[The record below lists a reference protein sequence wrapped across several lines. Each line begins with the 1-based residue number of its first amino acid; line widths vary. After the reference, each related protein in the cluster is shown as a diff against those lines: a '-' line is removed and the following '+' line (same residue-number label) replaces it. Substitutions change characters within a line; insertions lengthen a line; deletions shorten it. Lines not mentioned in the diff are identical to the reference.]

1 MTFVLKGLFL
11 FVLVTTPIHVTHA
24 GIFSFVANLFAG
36 EDSSQEVE
44 EFPNVQNMALLRAS
58 LNPDGHTAS
67 GGGAVTII
75 DGTSLLSGAHASGGD
90 IVIPS
95 SDQISLYVV
104 HEGDSLSQIAQM
116 FGVSVNTIVWA
127 NNLRGTVIAPGQTLV
142 ILPISGVRHI
152 VKKGDTLKTIAK
164 KYSGD
169 FEEVLSYNDL
179 SESSSLAIGDI
190 VTVPN
195 GEVKQVAVSS
205 RNGRSTYAS
214 QPEYYGY
221 YKWPVAGGVKT
232 QGIHGYNAVDIG
244 APRGASIYASASG
257 RVVLSRTGGWNGGYG
272 NYVVIEHSNGTQ
284 TLYAHNSR
292 NIVATGQR
300 VVQGQTIGYIGST
313 GNSTGPHAHF
323 EIRGARNPF

>member
-1 MTFVLKGLFL
+1 MYIYILYGY
-11 FVLVTTPIHVTHA
+11 
-24 GIFSFVANLFAG
+24 
-36 EDSSQEVE
+36 
-44 EFPNVQNMALLRAS
+44 
-58 LNPDGHTAS
+58 
-67 GGGAVTII
+67 
-75 DGTSLLSGAHASGGD
+75 

-232 QGIHGYNAVDIG
+232 QGIHGKQSLRVAGLSVVSH
-244 APRGASIYASASG
+244 PSAG
-257 RVVLSRTGGWNGGYG
+257 PY
-272 NYVVIEHSNGTQ
+272 ISNPGCCNKQ
-284 TLYAHNSR
+284 N
-292 NIVATGQR
+292 
-300 VVQGQTIGYIGST
+300 
-313 GNSTGPHAHF
+313 
-323 EIRGARNPF
+323 